1 MADAPNNSDGTVKE
15 RVAAVVDRL
24 RPYIQGDG
32 GDLELVDVT
41 DDGVVQVR
49 LHGACVGCPGAQMT
63 LRMGVERN
71 LKAVVPEVKEVVCV
85 NQML

>member
-1 MADAPNNSDGTVKE
+1 M
-15 RVAAVVDRL
+15 AAVVDRL
-24 RPYIQGDG
+24 RPFIQGDG

-41 DDGVVQVR
+41 ADGVVQVR

-71 LKAVVPEVKEVVCV
+71 LKASVPEVKEVVCV
-85 NQML
+85 NPV

>member
-1 MADAPNNSDGTVKE
+1 MANTPNNSDGTMKE

-71 LKAVVPEVKEVVCV
+71 LKAAVPEVKEVVCV
-85 NQML
+85 NPG

>member
-1 MADAPNNSDGTVKE
+1 MAGVSKKAEGSVKE
-15 RVAAVVDRL
+15 RVAGVVNKL
-24 RPYIQGDG
+24 RPMIQGDG

-41 DDGVVQVR
+41 ADGVVQVR

-71 LKAVVPEVKEVVCV
+71 IRAVVPEVKEVVCI
-85 NQML
+85 NPT